1 MTTRKD
7 MQWIRC
13 QICDGAYRVDVSE
26 GDMYALECSATCTAI
41 YAERWLTPDREPVAT
56 VKTAAD
62 EDHGP
67 DVCPTDNPPVE
78 AICEFH
84 PEGLAIDA
92 PLFINGRIVR

>member
-13 QICDGAYRVDVSE
+13 QICDDPYQVDVSG
-26 GDMYALECSATCTAI
+26 GDDYALECSATCTAL
-41 YAERWLTPDREPVAT
+41 YAERWLTPDSEPVA
-56 VKTAAD
+56 KTAAD

-78 AICEFH
+78 AICKFH
-84 PEGLAIDA
+84 PEGVVIDL
-92 PLFINGRIVR
+92 PLFINGRWVR